1 MSGGQDLRIGTF
13 LLRGGR
19 SKGGKGKGGK
29 GKKGKKESY
38 DLIVNID
45 LDEWKLTDEQVRI
58 MQSWSIIGWGIL
70 LNNIYPVIYTGW
82 TMLEIIC

>member
-45 LDEWKLTDEQVRI
+45 LDEWKLTDEQVRT
-58 MQSWSIIGWGIL
+58 MQSWSTIKGGIL
-70 LNNIYPVIYTGW
+70 PKKRGHFAKKIRKF
-82 TMLEIIC
+82 LEKS